1 MDSGQGWCQQPIPT
15 VFCRSQH
22 AWSTLTQVPS
32 RDLGSWW
39 MCLAGAYCCP
49 LMDTVNSDQ
58 ESITSPLQQDTW
70 RCASRLESLCG
81 SSSGNLIFHSV
92 KIIEGISNQRI
103 SSMCSAAQTQ
113 LFVLLKMATWCPIIQ
128 KSRLSM
134 KLVIRAKWIRKRAL
148 FARKLNNNIKSD
160 GLARYSQP
168 KPRLRNFFDKR
179 EIINFQSAVHKNI
192 GVSQVGAFCL
202 RNLLR
207 AL

>member
-1 MDSGQGWCQQPIPT
+1 MW
-15 VFCRSQH
+15 
-22 AWSTLTQVPS
+22 
-32 RDLGSWW
+32 
-39 MCLAGAYCCP
+39 
-49 LMDTVNSDQ
+49 
-58 ESITSPLQQDTW
+58 
-70 RCASRLESLCG
+70 CASRLESLCG

-92 KIIEGISNQRI
+92 KIIEGISNQRV
-103 SSMCSAAQTQ
+103 SSLCSAAQTQ
-113 LFVLLKMATWCPIIQ
+113 LFVLLKMATWCPISQ
-128 KSRLSM
+128 KGRLYM

-148 FARKLNNNIKSD
+148 FASKLNNNIKSD

-192 GVSQVGAFCL
+192 GVSQVGAFRL